1 MRVKRTIAL
10 LVSPLAAAAA
20 LAFSPA
26 VMSQASAAPTHVGAA
41 ATASHDKVAPA
52 LTATQ
57 RGFQQG
63 SRDGLAD
70 AQRGAPGSCQQFG
83 FNFNPREPGQD
94 YQSGYRN
101 GYNNGWT
108 QICDLP

>member
-1 MRVKRTIAL
+1 MRAKRTIAL
-10 LVSPLAAAAA
+10 LASPLAAAAA

-26 VMSQASAAPTHVGAA
+26 VMSQASAAPTHVS
-41 ATASHDKVAPA
+41 ATAHANSKVVPA

-70 AQRGAPGSCQQFG
+70 AQRGAPGSCNAFG
-83 FNFNPREPGQD
+83 FSFNPREPGQD
-94 YQSGYRN
+94 YQTGYRN

>member
-1 MRVKRTIAL
+1 MKRTIAL
-10 LVSPLAAAAA
+10 LASPFVAAGA

-26 VMSQASAAPTHVGAA
+26 VMSQASAAPTHADAA
-41 ATASHDKVAPA
+41 ATASHGKVVPS

-63 SRDGLAD
+63 NRDGLSD
-70 AQRGAPGSCQQFG
+70 AQQGAPGSCNAFG

-94 YQSGYRN
+94 YRTGYRN